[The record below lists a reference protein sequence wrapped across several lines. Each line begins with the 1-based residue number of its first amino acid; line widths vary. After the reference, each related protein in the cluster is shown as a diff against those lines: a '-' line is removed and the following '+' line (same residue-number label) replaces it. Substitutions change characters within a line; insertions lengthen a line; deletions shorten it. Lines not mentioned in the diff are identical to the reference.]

1 MSSPS
6 SAVSSIRIMAGML
19 VLALLLLSVKFGAY
33 FLTNSNAILTDALES
48 IINFVTGGV
57 ALYSVFLAA
66 KPKDKDHPYGH
77 GKIEFISSGLEG
89 SLITLAG
96 FAIIIKSVY
105 NLLYPQPIQKMDV
118 GILLTLVTGVVNY
131 VAGRYLIKRGTSHH
145 SLTIIANGK
154 HLLSDAYSSL
164 GLVIG
169 LGCIYFT
176 NILWLDSV
184 VAIIFG
190 SFITYTGY
198 GIVRNSISGVM
209 DEADHELMDRI
220 ITVLNQRR
228 RENWIDLHN
237 MRVIKYGS
245 QLHIDCHLT
254 LPWYFNLQEA
264 HKEVEMLQDMISE
277 EMGDVVELFVHLDP
291 CLPPAS
297 CRLCTKSDCHV
308 REHEFVSRV
317 EWTLANV
324 SENEKH
330 AL

>member
-1 MSSPS
+1 
-6 SAVSSIRIMAGML
+6 MALML
-19 VLALLLLSVKFGAY
+19 LLALLLLGIKFGAF

-48 IINFVTGGV
+48 IINFLTGGV
-57 ALYSVFLAA
+57 ALYSVYLAA
-66 KPKDKDHPYGH
+66 KPKDQDHPYGH

-89 SLITLAG
+89 TLIMVAG
-96 FAIIIKSVY
+96 VAIIVKSVY
-105 NLLYPQPIQKMDV
+105 NLLYPQPIQQMDV
-118 GILLTLVTGVVNY
+118 GIVLTLVAGLANY
-131 VAGRYLIKRGTSHH
+131 LAGRYLVRRGTQHH

-164 GLVIG
+164 GLVLG

-176 NILWLDSV
+176 QLLWLDSV

-209 DEADHELMDRI
+209 DEADHQLMERI
-220 ITVLNQRR
+220 IVVLNQQR

-237 MRVIKYGS
+237 LRVIKYGS
-245 QLHIDCHLT
+245 QLHIDGHLT
-254 LPWYFNLQEA
+254 LPWYFNLQES
-264 HKEVEMLQDMISE
+264 HKEVEMLQEMISQ

-291 CLPPAS
+291 CLPPNS
-297 CRLCTKSDCHV
+297 CRLCTKKDCHV
-308 REHEFVSRV
+308 REHDFVARV

-324 SENEKH
+324 SDNQKH
-330 AL
+330 VL

>member
-1 MSSPS
+1 MPTTSP
-6 SAVSSIRIMAGML
+6 AVSSIRIMSLML
-19 VLALLLLSVKFGAY
+19 VLALALLSVKFGAY

-57 ALYSVFLAA
+57 ALYSVYLAA
-66 KPKDKDHPYGH
+66 KPKDQDHPYGH

-89 SLITLAG
+89 TLITLAG
-96 FAIIIKSVY
+96 VIIIIKSVY
-105 NLLYPQPIQKMDV
+105 NLVYPHPIQKVDV
-118 GILLTLVTGVVNY
+118 GILLTALTGIINY
-131 VAGRYLIKRGTSHH
+131 AAGRYLVKRGTQHH
-145 SLTIIANGK
+145 SLAILANGK

-164 GLVIG
+164 GLIVG
-169 LGCIYFT
+169 LACIYFT
-176 NILWLDSV
+176 QIVWLDSV
-184 VAIIFG
+184 IAIIFG

-198 GIVRNSISGVM
+198 GIVRGSISGVM
-209 DEADHELMDRI
+209 DEADHQLLERI

-264 HKEVEMLQDMISE
+264 HHEVELLQDMISQ
-277 EMGDVVELFVHLDP
+277 EMGNIVELFVHLDP
-291 CLPPAS
+291 CLPPLS
-297 CRLCTKSDCHV
+297 CRLCTKSDCKV
-308 REHEFVSRV
+308 REHAFVGRV
-317 EWTLANV
+317 EWTLDNV
-324 SENEKH
+324 SENQRH

>member
-1 MSSPS
+1 MPSISSGVKP
-6 SAVSSIRIMAGML
+6 IRIMALML
-19 VLALLLLSVKFGAY
+19 GLAVVLLIVKFGAY

-48 IINFVTGGV
+48 IINFVAGGV
-57 ALYSVFLAA
+57 ALYSVYLAA

-89 SLITLAG
+89 TLITVAG
-96 FAIIIKSVY
+96 IAIIFKSVF
-105 NLLYPQPIQKMDV
+105 NLMYPQPIQQMDV
-118 GILLTLVTGVVNY
+118 GILLTLVAGTVNY
-131 VAGRYLIKRGTSHH
+131 VAGKYLIRRGTKHH

-176 NILWLDSV
+176 QILWMDSV

-198 GIVRNSISGVM
+198 GIMRNSISGVM
-209 DEADHELMDRI
+209 DEADNELMERI
-220 ITVLNQRR
+220 VTVLNQHR

-245 QLHIDCHLT
+245 QLHIDSHLT
-254 LPWYFNLQEA
+254 LPWYFNLIEA
-264 HKEVEMLQDMISE
+264 HKEVELLQEIITE
-277 EMGDVVELFVHLDP
+277 EMGDVVELFVHIDP
-291 CLPPAS
+291 CLPPLS
-297 CRLCTKSDCHV
+297 CRLCTKSDCRV
-308 REHEFVSRV
+308 REHEFVGRV
-317 EWTLANV
+317 EWSLANV
-324 SENEKH
+324 SEDKKH
-330 AL
+330 TL